1 MRRSPL
7 TLPTVLGLGLVLSL
21 LPSLGFKCGGGTTGA
36 PTIQVSL
43 NGIDGDLNDFLVVP
57 PSNVWITATFAGSD
71 AEVDPASF
79 SATLVRLSAT
89 STDISG
95 QFILVN
101 ETRAT
106 GLLSTDGNL
115 PPGSY
120 HVSIEIADLDGD
132 SAQGGLSFAVRD
144 FPTAP
149 PIGTG
154 QTIWLDFASDRDAVA
169 GSDFAVD
176 LESFGLASSSS
187 PVVSATA
194 RNWVEAAV
202 LARVEQAYYDEDPI
216 GFGLSDAVQVAFSLD
231 DPGPGDV
238 TRICVGGSDPSGQ
251 GVIGTILIDPQ
262 NGNKSSV
269 ECGTLPPT
277 GIFPR
282 EMTIYGGQ
290 ADYQNAFAAVLTS
303 LGGTPVGEHPYDAVV
318 VNDLFDPQSTTPPLL
333 ARWNEIQ
340 WAITNFS
347 NALGSIVAHEAGHAL
362 GLVAPGAPGVGIH
375 GGSVGLEFSHDV
387 TSDGTTSPAPN
398 YLMKHGGNFTFGR
411 LAGMSGNPL
420 PYLRPIDHA
429 YLRDR
434 VVLDASVT
442 ELLLPPI
449 IDAASPTS
457 ISGTVQLTV
466 TGASFAATP
475 SLRLVGS
482 VLTYELLGEQLVSPN
497 EVTGWIVGVQVP
509 ADTYDLVVTN
519 PDGQSVTM
527 PSALVVTP

>member
-7 TLPTVLGLGLVLSL
+7 TFPTGLGLGLVLCL
-21 LPSLGFKCGGGTTGA
+21 LPSFGFKCGGGETGA
-36 PTIQVSL
+36 PSVQVSL
-43 NGIDGDLNDFLVVP
+43 NGIDGDLNGFLVVP
-57 PSNVWITATFAGSD
+57 PSNVWITATYAGSG
-71 AEVDPASF
+71 AAINPASF
-79 SATLVRLSAT
+79 SATLVRLAET

-95 QFILVN
+95 QFLLVDEN
-101 ETRAT
+101 GAI
-106 GLLSTDGNL
+106 GPLSTDGSL
-115 PPGSY
+115 APGSY
-120 HVSIEIADLDGD
+120 HVAIQVSDLNGLTTQ
-132 SAQGGLSFAVRD
+132 SGLSFAVRN
-144 FPTAP
+144 FPGAP
-149 PIGTG
+149 PISTG
-154 QTIWLDFASDRDAVA
+154 QIIWLDFASDRDAVPGA
-169 GSDFAVD
+169 DFAVD
-176 LESFGLASSSS
+176 LESFGLASSAN
-187 PVVSATA
+187 PTLSATA
-194 RNWVEAAV
+194 RDWVEAAV

-216 GFGLSDAVQVAFSLD
+216 GFGLTDAVQVSFTLE

-238 TRICVGGSDPSGQ
+238 TQICIGGSDPSGQ

-282 EMTIYGGQ
+282 EMTVYGGQ
-290 ADYQNAFAAVLTS
+290 ADYQNTFAGVLAS
-303 LGGTPVGEHPYDAVV
+303 LGGTPIGEHAYDPVV
-318 VNDLFDPQSTTPPLL
+318 VNDLFDPQSATPPQL

-375 GGSVGLEFSHDV
+375 GGSVGVEFSHDV

-411 LAGMSGNPL
+411 LAGMSGNAL

-442 ELLLPPI
+442 ELLLPPT
-449 IDAASPTS
+449 IDSASPTS

-466 TGASFAATP
+466 TGTAFAATP

-482 VLTYELLGEQLVSPN
+482 LLSYELLGEQLVSAN
-497 EVTGWIVGVQVP
+497 EVTGWIIGIQVP

-519 PDGQSVTM
+519 PDGQAVTM
-527 PSALVVTP
+527 PAALVVTP